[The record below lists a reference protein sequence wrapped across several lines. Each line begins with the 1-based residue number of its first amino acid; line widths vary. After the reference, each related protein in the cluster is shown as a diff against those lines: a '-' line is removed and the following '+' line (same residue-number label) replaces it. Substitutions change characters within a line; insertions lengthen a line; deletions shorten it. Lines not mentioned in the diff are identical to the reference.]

1 VYLWEA
7 AAGTIVE
14 LCTLPDEG
22 DYVCSVAWIAD
33 GSYLAV
39 GTANNQV
46 QLWDVDR
53 GVKVRTMTSA
63 GGRVAALAWNNH
75 ILATGSRTG
84 DIYLHDVRVAESHV
98 GTLKSH
104 TQEVCGLAWSP
115 DGRFLASGAND
126 NTVNVWTAAG
136 ALHQTFKEHTAAV
149 KALAWCPWQP
159 SLLAT
164 GGGTADR
171 KIHFWN
177 VASGAKLN
185 TIDTKSQV
193 SALQWNKEHREIISS
208 HGFSKNQLSIWSYPT
223 MKKVADLTGHTERVL
238 AMAMSP
244 DGTTVISAAGDET
257 LRFWKCFASD
267 GASKKKKKE
276 IVSNSRLSASIR

>member
-1 VYLWEA
+1 VYLWDA
-7 AAGTIVE
+7 AAGSITE

-22 DYVCSVAWIAD
+22 DYVCSVAWVED

-39 GTANNQV
+39 GTANNQI
-46 QLWDVDR
+46 QLWDVDQNI
-53 GVKVRTMTSA
+53 KVRTMKSA
-63 GGRVAALAWNNH
+63 GGRIAAMAWNKH
-75 ILATGSRTG
+75 ILTTGSRSG
-84 DIYLHDVRVAESHV
+84 EIWNHDVRVANHHIQTLV
-98 GTLKSH
+98 GH

-115 DGRFLASGAND
+115 DGRFLASGGND
-126 NTVNVWTAAG
+126 NVVNIWTEAG
-136 ALHQTFKEHTAAV
+136 VLHKKLTDHTAAV

-177 VASGAKLN
+177 AVTGAKLN

-193 SALQWNKEHREIISS
+193 SSLQWNQEHREIISG

-238 AMAMSP
+238 AMAISP
-244 DGTTVISAAGDET
+244 DGTTVVSAAGDET
-257 LRFWKCFASD
+257 LRFWKCFASETS
-267 GASKKKKKE
+267 SKKKKKE
-276 IVSNSRLSASIR
+276 MVSSSRLSASIR